1 MRIEI
6 EIPKEFE
13 ADYIKDRFADFFGRV
28 MADMDYNGM
37 CGNYECETAEML
49 EKAFKNGVVL
59 HNSKRERGRLVDTNE
74 LIDIIEGNEN
84 LIDWQKDEFIKCVDA
99 CDTAYDVSNVLK
111 GLRGATLPP
120 KTLENIKWNLALVEA
135 MNIVNEGRKKDGN

>member
-13 ADYIKDRFADFFGRV
+13 ADCNKDRFEDFFGRV
-28 MADMDYNGM
+28 IADIDCNGM
-37 CGNYECETAEML
+37 CGNYERETAEML
-49 EKAFKNGVVL
+49 TEAFKNGVVL
-59 HNSKRERGRLVDTNE
+59 HNSKMERGRLIDTNE

-111 GLRGATLPP
+111 GIRKATVTPNSP
-120 KTLENIKWNLALVEA
+120 ENIKWNLALVEA